1 MGIFTKK
8 SIGDK
13 VKEDFFNEKELAL
26 QENQNDNP
34 FLSFSS
40 NQPQDNK
47 NSFISFSNNTIEN
60 SLATNISPAIYD
72 LIHKLELAVRSG
84 KIDSE
89 SVELFNQVTK
99 LCSTDQISKISPV
112 ITAPTLQLFV
122 EKSKELGRETSVI
135 ENNMGQNQD
144 QNLAKNPANN
154 PSDYMSDFR
163 EFMKERQNPMQAQQE
178 LISEASLEK
187 DNSKKI

>member
-13 VKEDFFNEKELAL
+13 AKEDFFNEKELAL
-26 QENQNDNP
+26 QENQNDNT

-47 NSFISFSNNTIEN
+47 NSFISFGNNTIEN

-84 KIDSE
+84 KIDSD

-99 LCSTDQISKISPV
+99 LCSTDQISKISPM
-112 ITAPTLQLFV
+112 ISASTLQLFID
-122 EKSKELGRETSVI
+122 KSKEGEIGGGSI
-135 ENNMGQNQD
+135 KNND
-144 QNLAKNPANN
+144 YSQNLNQQLNSENIAKDYL
-154 PSDYMSDFR
+154 SDYRD
-163 EFMKERQNPMQAQQE
+163 FMKERQNPMQAQQE

>member
-47 NSFISFSNNTIEN
+47 NSFISFGNNTIEN

-99 LCSTDQISKISPV
+99 LCSTDQISKISPM
-112 ITAPTLQLFV
+112 ISASTLQLFID
-122 EKSKELGRETSVI
+122 KSKEGEIGGGSI
-135 ENNMGQNQD
+135 KNND
-144 QNLAKNPANN
+144 YSQNLNQQLHSENIAKDYL
-154 PSDYMSDFR
+154 SDYRD
-163 EFMKERQNPMQAQQE
+163 FMKERQNPMQAQQE